1 MSEKYP
7 ISNTQYLIEETRTA
21 TIHRQTKETQVE
33 VVFSLDGRGE
43 YEIETGVGFLDHML
57 SHLALHGLFDLT
69 VHAQGDLEVDE
80 HHTVEDVAICLGKAL
95 DQALG
100 EREGIVRMAHSYVPM
115 DEALA
120 FVALDLSGR
129 AYTVVEADF
138 AAPRVG
144 SLATSLIPHFLETLA
159 YHARMN
165 LHARVLY
172 GRDDHHK
179 AEALFKALGRALEAA
194 TRIEPRRA
202 DVPSTKGV
210 L

>member
-1 MSEKYP
+1 MNE
-7 ISNTQYLIEETRTA
+7 NRTA
-21 TIHRQTKETQVE
+21 RIHRQTKETQVE
-33 VVFSLDGRGE
+33 VILSLDGRGE
-43 YEIETGVGFLDHML
+43 YEIETGIPFLDHML

-95 DQALG
+95 DEALG
-100 EREGIVRMAHSYVPM
+100 ERVGIVRMAHSYVPM

-120 FVALDLSGR
+120 FVALDLGGR
-129 AYTVVEADF
+129 AYAVVEADF
-138 AAPRVG
+138 ATPRIG
-144 SLATSLIPHFLETLA
+144 NLATSLIPHFLETLA
-159 YHARMN
+159 YHAHMN
-165 LHARVLY
+165 LHARVVY

>member
-1 MSEKYP
+1 MDE
-7 ISNTQYLIEETRTA
+7 NRTA
-21 TIHRQTKETQVE
+21 RIHRQTKETQVE
-33 VVFSLDGRGE
+33 VALNLDGKGE
-43 YEIETGVGFLDHML
+43 YKIETGIPFLDHML
-57 SHLALHGLFDLT
+57 SHLALHGLLDLM
-69 VHAQGDLEVDE
+69 VRAQGDLEVDE

-100 EREGIVRMAHSYVPM
+100 ERAGIVRMAHSYVPM
-115 DEALA
+115 DKALA
-120 FVALDLSGR
+120 FVALDLGGR
-129 AYTVVEADF
+129 AYAVVEADF
-138 AAPRVG
+138 ATPRVG
-144 SLATSLIPHFLETLA
+144 TLATSLIPHFLETLA

>member
-1 MSEKYP
+1 MK
-7 ISNTQYLIEETRTA
+7 ETRMA
-21 TIHRQTKETQVE
+21 KIHRQTKETQVE
-33 VVFSLDGRGE
+33 VVLNLDGRGE
-43 YEIETGVGFLDHML
+43 YEIETGIPFLDHML

-120 FVALDLSGR
+120 FVALDLGGR
-129 AYTVVEADF
+129 AYAVVKADF
-138 AAPRVG
+138 ATPRIG
-144 SLATSLIPHFLETLA
+144 NLATSLIPHFMETLA

-165 LHARVLY
+165 LHARVVY
-172 GRDDHHK
+172 GRDDHHQ
-179 AEALFKALGRALEAA
+179 AEALFKALGRALGAA
-194 TRIEPRRA
+194 TRMDPRRE
-202 DVPSTKGV
+202 DIPSTKGV

>member
-1 MSEKYP
+1 MRKGIVER
-7 ISNTQYLIEETRTA
+7 E
-21 TIHRQTKETQVE
+21 TKETKIRVE
-33 VVFSLDGRGE
+33 LNLDGVGRTD
-43 YEIETGVGFLDHML
+43 IATGVGALDHFL

-129 AYTVVEADF
+129 AYAVVEADF
-138 AAPRVG
+138 STPHVG
-144 SLATSLIPHFLETLA
+144 GLATSLIPHFLETLA

-165 LHARVLY
+165 LHARILY

-179 AEALFKALGRALEAA
+179 AEALFKALGRALGAA
-194 TRIEPRRA
+194 TRIDPRRESI
-202 DVPSTKGV
+202 PSTKGV